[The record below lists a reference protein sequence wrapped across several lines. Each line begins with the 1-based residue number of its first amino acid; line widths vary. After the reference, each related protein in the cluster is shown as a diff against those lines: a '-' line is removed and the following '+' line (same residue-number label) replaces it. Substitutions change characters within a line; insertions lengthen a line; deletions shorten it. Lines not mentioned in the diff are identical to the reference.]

1 MRKEAENKDNIKN
14 TSSEETAKMK
24 NYAQLNREEF
34 KSELKEA
41 IAKVPFSYGP
51 EWPYFPSL
59 EVLLSKDDKPEER
72 TEYQRQID
80 EVIGIAKQLLR
91 TYASYIDDPE
101 NYDFSRLI
109 YAVEFAFKAHLKQK
123 RASGDPYIIHPLEV
137 AMNLTEL
144 EVDEDTIIAACLH
157 DTVEDTEV
165 TLQDI
170 TENFGETV
178 SSLVDGVTKLEKFTY
193 SSKEDL
199 QAENFRKMFLAM
211 AQDIRVV
218 LIKLADRMHNMR
230 TMEYMPARKQ
240 ERISRETMDIYA
252 PLAGR
257 LGIYR
262 WKMELEDL
270 SFKYLD
276 PTAYFELA
284 GAIKQKQS
292 ERNNYLQVVIEDIL
306 KKLSAAGINCSID
319 GRTKHLYSIYRKM
332 KTKHKHLNEI
342 YDLFACRVI
351 VSTVTDCY
359 SVFGIVHD
367 MFRPMPGRF
376 KDYIATPKA
385 NGYQSLHTTVVG
397 PNGFPFEIQ
406 IRTEEMHEL
415 AEYGVAAHWRYK
427 AKQGGAK
434 LSKKANKEDEKL
446 SWLRQLLDW
455 QKDMKNST
463 DYMEELREGLIE
475 EEVYV
480 FTPNGDVVALPQ
492 GSCPIDFAYMIHSGV
507 GNHMYGARVNDQMT
521 PIDYKLQNG
530 DIVEI
535 LTSERIKG
543 PSLDW
548 LKIVKSNSARN
559 KINYWFKQERKAE
572 SIERGR
578 DEVEKEIRKNGFVSL
593 QLLRTEYLEPLLR
606 RYGFNSVDDMYAA
619 IGQNSKNGVSA
630 KKIVPKLRDEYIK
643 NLSEEKRQE
652 LGYRIGDNGQVIY
665 SPVDPIL
672 QKAKDNAEK
681 GIGDRVAVESSKPN
695 KYGIIVEGI
704 DNVLMSLANCCNPVP
719 GDDIVGYITRG
730 KGVTVHRVDC
740 NNMKNL
746 VAIKRDKY
754 EGEPDKKMLEE
765 AGRLIKVYWDKA
777 ASKGV
782 FQVPILIK
790 ARDRSS
796 LLVDVSNAISDEKVA
811 IISGQ
816 MNSVKDMTANLH
828 LIIEVNS
835 QEQYDRLIGRI
846 KAIRDVVDVRRDDL

>member
-1 MRKEAENKDNIKN
+1 MSNNVENKDKLNN
-14 TSSEETAKMK
+14 ASSDETAKMK
-24 NYAQLNREEF
+24 NYAQLNREEL
-34 KSELKEA
+34 KSEFKEA

-59 EVLLSKDDKPEER
+59 EVLLSKNNDQEK
-72 TEYQRQID
+72 TEYQRQLD
-80 EVIGIAKQLLR
+80 EVIGIAKSLLR
-91 TYASYIDDPE
+91 TYASYIKEPK

-123 RASGDPYIIHPLEV
+123 RASGDPYVIHPLEV

-144 EVDEDTIIAACLH
+144 EVDEDTLIAACLH

-170 TENFGETV
+170 TEIFGKTV
-178 SSLVDGVTKLEKFTY
+178 SDLVDGVTKLEKFTY

-332 KTKHKHLNEI
+332 KTKNKHLNEI

-351 VSTVTDCY
+351 VNTVTDCY

-427 AKQGGAK
+427 ANQGGAK
-434 LSKKANKEDEKL
+434 LSKKSSKEDEKL
-446 SWLRQLLDW
+446 NWLRQLLDW
-455 QKDMKNST
+455 QKDMKSST

-492 GSCPIDFAYMIHSGV
+492 GSCPIDFAYSIHSGV

-521 PIDYKLQNG
+521 PIDYTLQNG

-548 LKIVKSNSARN
+548 LKIVKSNTARN

-593 QLLRTEYLEPLLR
+593 QLLRTEYLDPLLR
-606 RYGFNSVDDMYAA
+606 RYGFNNSDDMYAA

-652 LGYRIGDNGQVIY
+652 LGYRIGENGQVIY

-672 QKAKDNAEK
+672 QKAKDNADK

-730 KGVTVHRVDC
+730 KGVTVHRIDC
-740 NNMKNL
+740 NNMKNI
-746 VAIKRDKY
+746 VAIKRNNFA
-754 EGEPDKKMLEE
+754 GETDKKMLEE

-796 LLVDVSNAISDEKVA
+796 LLVDVSNAISDEKVS

-828 LIIEVNS
+828 LILEVTS

>member
-1 MRKEAENKDNIKN
+1 MSNNVENKDKLNN
-14 TSSEETAKMK
+14 ASSDETAKMK
-24 NYAQLNREEF
+24 NYAQLNREEL
-34 KSELKEA
+34 KSEFKEA

-59 EVLLSKDDKPEER
+59 EVLLSKNNDQEK
-72 TEYQRQID
+72 TEYQRQLD
-80 EVIGIAKQLLR
+80 EVIGIAKSLLR
-91 TYASYIDDPE
+91 TYASYIKEPE

-123 RASGDPYIIHPLEV
+123 RASGDPYVIHPLEV

-144 EVDEDTIIAACLH
+144 EVDEDTLIAACLH

-170 TENFGETV
+170 TEIFGKTV
-178 SSLVDGVTKLEKFTY
+178 SDLVDGVTKLEKFTY

-332 KTKHKHLNEI
+332 KTKNKHLNEI

-351 VSTVTDCY
+351 VNTVTDCY

-427 AKQGGAK
+427 ANQGGAK
-434 LSKKANKEDEKL
+434 LSKKSSKEDEKL
-446 SWLRQLLDW
+446 NWLRQLLDW
-455 QKDMKNST
+455 QKDMKSST

-492 GSCPIDFAYMIHSGV
+492 GSCPIDFAYSIHSGV

-521 PIDYKLQNG
+521 PIDYTLQNG

-548 LKIVKSNSARN
+548 LKIVKSNTARN

-593 QLLRTEYLEPLLR
+593 QLLRTEYLDPLLR
-606 RYGFNSVDDMYAA
+606 RYGFNNVDDMYAA

-652 LGYRIGDNGQVIY
+652 LGYRIGENGQVIY

-672 QKAKDNAEK
+672 QKAKDNADK

-730 KGVTVHRVDC
+730 KGVTVHRIDC
-740 NNMKNL
+740 NNMKNI
-746 VAIKRDKY
+746 VAIKRNNFA
-754 EGEPDKKMLEE
+754 GETDKKMLEE

-796 LLVDVSNAISDEKVA
+796 LLVDVSNAISDEKVS

-828 LIIEVNS
+828 LILEVTS